1 MLLHL
6 VQNKNPPKHW
16 WNLERT
22 RLTQL
27 LAEQQKKRLHSK
39 DFAELG
45 NALEKI
51 PTIMFLCASE
61 CINLYSGPWRDLY
74 CVPYLA
80 SAIFGPWSILLE
92 NLHSLWETGLPKEQM
107 PPGSMMS
114 GVFRATLVLL
124 RTAICCKYCKSGCLQ
139 IPQELK
145 WPPGMKTQD
154 WGTSLLQHT

>member
-1 MLLHL
+1 M
-6 VQNKNPPKHW
+6 QNKTPPKQW
-16 WNLERT
+16 WNLEQMHF
-22 RLTQL
+22 TQL
-27 LAEQQKKRLHSK
+27 LTEQQQKRSESK

-51 PTIMFLCASE
+51 PTIMFLCAFE
-61 CINLYSGPWRDLY
+61 CINLYSGPWRDLV

-80 SAIFGPWSILLE
+80 PAIFGPWSILLE
-92 NLHSLWETGLPKEQM
+92 SLHTLWETELPTEQM

-114 GVFRATLVLL
+114 GVFKATLALL
-124 RTAICCKYCKSGCLQ
+124 RKAICCKYCRSGSLQ